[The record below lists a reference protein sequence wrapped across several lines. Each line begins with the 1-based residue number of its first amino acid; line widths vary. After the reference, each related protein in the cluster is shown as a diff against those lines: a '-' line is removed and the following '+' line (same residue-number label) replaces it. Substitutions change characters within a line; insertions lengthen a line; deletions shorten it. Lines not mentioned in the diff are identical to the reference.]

1 MSAVQSISD
10 REAAPK
16 EDLRVTLKGQA
27 DACVT
32 AALVVAY
39 NEAQVEAKNQV
50 EELIISLGKV
60 MFWADWHGTSP
71 EYAAARQAIRALQPM
86 VANGLYQRAQSTLI
100 AGLGKMMEPKGG

>member
-16 EDLRVTLKGQA
+16 EDLRVTLKGHA